1 MSLASSDI
9 KLLNYVHN
17 VNEYIPAR
25 KTAKFILVIDFINI
39 PYEIKFHHVQ
49 ECLKTL
55 QENGVGSRGIKPDSQ
70 MLLIRAG

>member
-1 MSLASSDI
+1 MSLACSDI

-17 VNEYIPAR
+17 VNKYIPAR

-55 QENGVGSRGIKPDSQ
+55 QENRVGSREIKPDSQ